1 MPKETGNELVV
12 KLTAALKTAMKAK
25 DRETAAALRLVLA
38 ALQNLRIA
46 KRAELTDEEV
56 TAALQKE
63 TKKRVEA
70 KAIYEKAGRAE
81 LAEKEAFEMKI
92 IKDFLPE

>member
-1 MPKETGNELVV
+1 MPKETGNELAV

-56 TAALQKE
+56 TAVLQKE
-63 TKKRVEA
+63 AKKRVEA
-70 KAIYEKAGRAE
+70 KTIYEKAGRAE
-81 LAEKEAFEMKI
+81 LAAIEEFELKI
-92 IKDFLPE
+92 IRQWL

>member
-1 MPKETGNELVV
+1 MPKETGNEPVV
-12 KLTAALKTAMKAK
+12 KLTAALKTAMRAR

-56 TAALQKE
+56 TVVLQKE
-63 TKKRVEA
+63 AKKRVEA

-81 LAEKEAFEMKI
+81 LAAIEEFELKI
-92 IKDFLPE
+92 IRQWL